1 MNTAIAVWGRG
12 ILCALALGLAACN
25 FDGSGSPDSG
35 TPPVSGNPPGG
46 NPTQPTNPEQPVN
59 VAPQIVG
66 NPGNEVLVGSNYNF
80 VPDASDS
87 DDDQLTFSIDSQPS
101 WASFSES
108 TGRLYGTP
116 GPGDVGSYEDIV
128 IRVSDGTATRAL
140 PAFAINVVEQTS
152 GSVTLAWEPPTSN
165 TDGSAL
171 TNLAGYRIHYGTVSG
186 EYDQTVD
193 IDSAGVT
200 SYVLENLSPGTYY
213 FAISAVATNGA
224 ESAPSREAS
233 KVI

>member
-12 ILCALALGLAACN
+12 ILFALALGLAACN
-25 FDGSGSPDSG
+25 SDGSGSSDSG
-35 TPPVSGNPPGG
+35 TPPVSGNPPNG
-46 NPTQPTNPEQPVN
+46 NPTQPTNPEEPAN

-87 DDDQLTFSIDSQPS
+87 DGDQLTFSIDGQPS
-101 WASFSES
+101 WASFNEA
-108 TGRLYGTP
+108 TGRLHGTP
-116 GPGDVGSYEDIV
+116 DAGDVGSYEDIV
-128 IRVSDGTATRAL
+128 ISVSDGSATRTL

-165 TDGSAL
+165 TDGSTL
-171 TNLAGYRIHYGTVSG
+171 TNLAGYRIHYGTESG
-186 EYDQTVD
+186 EYDQMVD
-193 IDSAGVT
+193 IDSAGIT
-200 SYVLENLSPGTYY
+200 SYVIENLSPGTYY

-224 ESAPSREAS
+224 EGEPSREAS
-233 KVI
+233 KEI